1 MGTVGAALKEFI
13 ARKATLS
20 IDGEIMAAGKN
31 WHPSYGYVVT
41 KEPVCGSH
49 IQRYAHAEFD
59 GQITCECLLV
69 SDENWTTISKVLDT
83 TYTLIST
90 DVDTQ
95 GSPAST
101 AETCTIKIF
110 RRDRVGPANATGFI
124 RCRIQAEIT
133 AVPT

>member
-1 MGTVGAALKEFI
+1 MPTVGAALKEFI
-13 ARKATLS
+13 ARKAVLS
-20 IDGEIMAAGKN
+20 VNGVIMAAGKN
-31 WHPSYGYVVT
+31 WQPIYGYNIT

-69 SDENWTTISKVLDT
+69 SDDNWTALSKNLDQ
-83 TYTLIST
+83 TYTLVNT
-90 DVDTQ
+90 DTDTQ
-95 GSPAST
+95 ESPAST

-110 RRDRVGPANATGFI
+110 KRERIGPANATGFI